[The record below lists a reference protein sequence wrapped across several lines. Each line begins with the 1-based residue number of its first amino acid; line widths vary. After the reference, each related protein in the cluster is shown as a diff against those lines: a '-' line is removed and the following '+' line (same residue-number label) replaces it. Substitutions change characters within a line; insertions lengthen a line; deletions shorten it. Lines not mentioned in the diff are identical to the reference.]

1 LRNKRLKGLS
11 SKLPIVNSLN
21 IPLLFKLAWR
31 DSRRN
36 RSRLLLF
43 VSSIVVGIAALVAIN
58 SFSENLQKDINKQ
71 AKELLG
77 ADLSI
82 GGLNAPPP
90 AVAHIIDSIDGE
102 RSQIVSFLSM
112 AYFPKSEGT
121 RPVQVK
127 AQRGI
132 YPFYGDLT
140 TEPAGISKS
149 FLDGRKALIDRSL
162 YLQFNLNIGDSVK
175 IGDINYLIVGQVLS
189 APGRLGLQA
198 SIAPSVYLPLNHIDS
213 ADLLQR
219 GSRVEYQ
226 YYFKTDKKQDLE
238 VLAQKLKP
246 RLEADKFNIETISD
260 RKRNTGQSFNQ
271 MADFLNLVGFIALL
285 LGCIGVASAVNIYIK
300 DKLATVAILR
310 TLGASGRQSFLIYLI
325 QITTMGLGGATLGA
339 LLGTLIQRFL
349 PTILR
354 DFLPVENVTTDP
366 SLTAVF
372 LGIITGMGIA
382 ILFALIPLLGIR
394 KTSPLRT
401 LRSGFEEVENQRDPL
416 KWVIY
421 ALIAAF
427 IFGFTYLQTHS
438 VRISFIFIIG
448 IGVALGLLA
457 LTAWGL
463 MYFIKKFFPKKWSF
477 AARQSIA
484 NMYRP
489 QNQTL
494 TLMVSIGLG
503 TMLISTLF
511 LIQQLL
517 LKQISFADKNNQPNM
532 ILFDI
537 QSPQKDSIARL
548 VADHKMPLIQQVP
561 IVTIRLEELDGL
573 TRSAFL
579 KDSTK
584 EIPRFIFNR
593 EWRVT
598 FRDTLIA
605 SEKLIEGSLPQK
617 GRMPDGT
624 VGVTVSE
631 SIIKDM
637 KAKVG
642 SKITFNVQGA
652 LINTTVTGIRQ
663 VDFNRVQTNFL
674 ILFPTGVLENAPQFH
689 VVVTRVN
696 STEQSA
702 AFQRDLVKTFAN
714 VSVVDLTQILK
725 TVDEVL
731 GKISFVIR
739 FMALFSILTGLMVLI
754 SSVYLSKYQR
764 IRESVLLRTIG
775 ANRRKILTINGL
787 EYFWLGSLA
796 TLTGVLLS
804 VGSAWGLARFVFKSP
819 FQIDWLPL
827 LITPLSI
834 TGLVVV
840 IGLLNSRKVVNESPL
855 EVLRQE
861 V

>member
-1 LRNKRLKGLS
+1 MIYTLFIININY
-11 SKLPIVNSLN
+11 PTVNSLN
-21 IPLLFKLAWR
+21 IPLLFKMAWR

-36 RSRLLLF
+36 RARLLLF

-58 SFSENLQKDINKQ
+58 SFSENLQKDINSQ

-90 AVAHIIDSIDGE
+90 SVAHIIDSIEGE

-112 AYFPKSEGT
+112 AYFPKSDGT

-127 AQRGI
+127 AQRGT

-140 TEPAGISKS
+140 TEPAGVSKN
-149 FLDGRKALIDRSL
+149 FLNGRKALVDRSL
-162 YLQFNLNIGDSVK
+162 YLQFNLDIGDSVK
-175 IGDINYLIVGQVLS
+175 IGDINYAIVGQVLS

-198 SIAPSVYLPLNHIDS
+198 SIAPSVYLPLNEIDS

-226 YYFKTDKKQDLE
+226 YYFKIDKKDDLAA
-238 VLAQKLKP
+238 LGKKLKP
-246 RLEADKFNIETISD
+246 RLEIDKFNIETVD
-260 RKRNTGQSFNQ
+260 ERKRNTGQSFSQ

-300 DKLATVAILR
+300 DKLSTVAILR
-310 TLGASGRQSFLIYLI
+310 TLGASGQQSFLIYLI
-325 QITTMGLGGATLGA
+325 QITAMGLGGATLGA
-339 LLGTLIQRFL
+339 VLGSLIQRGL
-349 PTILR
+349 PIVLR
-354 DFLPVENVTTDP
+354 DFLPVENVSTDP
-366 SLTAVF
+366 SVSAIL
-372 LGIITGMGIA
+372 LGILTGLGIA
-382 ILFALIPLLGIR
+382 ILFALLPLLTIR

-401 LRSGFEEVENQRDPL
+401 LRSGFEEVESQRDPL
-416 KWVIY
+416 QWLIY

-427 IFGFTYLQTHS
+427 IFGFTYLQTNS
-438 VRISFIFIIG
+438 VRNSSIFIAG
-448 IGVALGLLA
+448 IGAALGLLA
-457 LTAWGL
+457 LTAWGFMFL
-463 MYFIKKFFPKKWSF
+463 IKKYFPKKWSYSV
-477 AARQSIA
+477 RQSIA

-494 TLMVSIGLG
+494 ILMVSIGLG

-537 QSPQKDSIARL
+537 QSPQKDSIAQL
-548 VADHKMPLIQQVP
+548 VAAHNMPLIQRVP
-561 IVTIRLEELDGL
+561 VVTIRLEEIDGL
-573 TRSAFL
+573 TRAQFL
-579 KDSTK
+579 RDSSRDMPK
-584 EIPRFIFNR
+584 FVFNR

-598 FRDTLIA
+598 FRDTLID
-605 SEKLIEGSLPQK
+605 SEKLLEGTLPPK

-624 VGVTVSE
+624 VGITISE
-631 SIIKDM
+631 SVIRDM
-637 KAKVG
+637 KAKIG

-652 LINTTVTGIRQ
+652 LIQTTVTGIRQ
-663 VDFNRVQTNFL
+663 VDFGRVQTNFL

-689 VVVTRVN
+689 VVVTRVT

-702 AFQRDLVKTFAN
+702 TFQRDLVKKFAN

-775 ANRRKILTINGL
+775 ANRRTILTINGL

-796 TLTGVLLS
+796 TLTGVALS

-819 FQIDWLPL
+819 FQIDWMPL

-834 TGLVVV
+834 TALVVI
-840 IGLLNSRKVVNESPL
+840 IGLLNSRKVVSESPL

>member
-1 LRNKRLKGLS
+1 
-11 SKLPIVNSLN
+11 VNSLN

-82 GGLNAPPP
+82 GGLNTPPP
-90 AVAHIIDSIDGE
+90 SVSYIIDSIGGE
-102 RSQIVSFLSM
+102 RSQLVSFLSM
-112 AYFPKSEGT
+112 AYFPKSDGT

-140 TEPAGISKS
+140 TEPAGVSKT
-149 FLDGRKALIDRSL
+149 FLGGRKALIDRSL
-162 YLQFNLNIGDSVK
+162 CLQFDLNIGDTVK
-175 IGDINYLIVGQVLS
+175 IGDINYTIVGQVLS

-198 SIAPSVYLPLNHIDS
+198 SIAPSVYLPLNEIDS

-226 YYFKTDKKQDLE
+226 YFFKFDKKQDLE
-238 VLAQKLKP
+238 ALAKTLKP
-246 RLEADKFNIETISD
+246 RLELDKFNIETVSE
-260 RKRNTGQSFNQ
+260 RSRNTGQSFSQ

-300 DKLATVAILR
+300 DKLSTVAILR

-325 QITTMGLGGATLGA
+325 QITAMGLGGAALGA
-339 LLGTLIQRFL
+339 VIGSLIQRFL
-349 PTILR
+349 PIILK
-354 DFLPVENVTTDP
+354 DFLPVENVSTDP
-366 SLTAVF
+366 SISAIF
-372 LGIITGMGIA
+372 LGILTGLGIA
-382 ILFALIPLLGIR
+382 VLFALLPLLSIR

-401 LRSGFEEVENQRDPL
+401 LRGSFEENENQRDPL
-416 KWVIY
+416 RWLIY

-427 IFGFTYLQTHS
+427 IFGFTYMQTHS
-438 VRISFIFIIG
+438 VRISCIFILG
-448 IGVALGLLA
+448 IAVALGLLA
-457 LTAWGL
+457 LTAWGF
-463 MYFIKKFFPKKWSF
+463 MFFIKKYFPKKWSF
-477 AARQSIA
+477 AVRQSIA

-494 TLMVSIGLG
+494 ILMVSIGLG

-537 QSPQKDSIARL
+537 QPPQKDSIAQL
-548 VADHKMPLIQQVP
+548 VAYHKMPLIQRVP

-573 TRSAFL
+573 TRSQFL
-579 KDSTK
+579 KDSTID
-584 EIPRFIFNR
+584 IPKFVFNR

-598 FRDTLIA
+598 FRDTLIE
-605 SEKLIEGSLPQK
+605 SEKLLEGSLPPK

-631 SIIKDM
+631 TIIRDM

-652 LINTTVTGIRQ
+652 LIQTTVTGIRQ
-663 VDFNRVQTNFL
+663 VDFGRVQTNFL
-674 ILFPTGVLENAPQFH
+674 ILFPSGVLENAPQFH
-689 VVVTRVN
+689 VIVTRVT

-702 AFQRDLVKTFAN
+702 AFQRDLVKKFAN

-764 IRESVLLRTIG
+764 IKESVLLRTMG
-775 ANRRKILTINGL
+775 ANRQKILTINGL

-796 TLTGVLLS
+796 TLTGVALS
-804 VGSAWGLARFVFKSP
+804 VGSAWGLAHFVFKSP

-834 TGLVVV
+834 TALVVV
-840 IGLLNSRKVVNESPL
+840 IGLLNSRKVVSESPL